1 MMMEEKNTM
10 RQVAQHAKIVG
21 WLHIAMS
28 VLGILI
34 GVFVFVILTT
44 VGVIADD
51 PEAMSILTIVA
62 FFTAGLMLIF
72 ALPGFIAGYGVLKQK
87 SWGRI
92 LAIVLGVFHL
102 VNVPLGTVLG
112 IYTLWALMQEGAID
126 YFNGGEAAY

>member
-1 MMMEEKNTM
+1 MMEEKNTM

>member
-44 VGVIADD
+44 VGVVADD